1 MPNTA
6 VYLLPSV
13 SLIRNMKT
21 VFSLFI
27 LTAVIFVSCKK
38 TEDEK
43 PQVNN
48 PPASDIE
55 MNRICAAPW
64 KAYQVDVNNMN
75 IWDLLIEPCQK
86 DDTYKFNR
94 DSSLI
99 HYENANVC
107 SGMPDSSSS
116 EWTFYEGRKKLI
128 GTILGIT
135 DTAEIVTLQDNEMKL
150 SVDYNGMPALIY
162 FKKN

>member
-6 VYLLPSV
+6 VYLPQSV
-13 SLIRNMKT
+13 SLTRKMKT
-21 VFSLFI
+21 LFSIFI
-27 LTAVIFVSCKK
+27 FSVIIFAACKK

-48 PPASDIE
+48 TPTSDIE
-55 MNRICAAPW
+55 MNRICANPW

-75 IWDLLIEPCQK
+75 IWDLLIEACQK

-99 HYENANVC
+99 HYENTDVC

-116 EWTFYEGRKKLI
+116 QWTFYEGRKKLI